1 MRVILFFIVIA
12 MFFYHYSFTFAP
24 YYGEKYMHVEKEL
37 LDDMNNSAQEFMRYG
52 ILYYGFLF
60 VMIWLC
66 IRNPDKII
74 VAIRQIMDD

>member
-1 MRVILFFIVIA
+1 
-12 MFFYHYSFTFAP
+12 
-24 YYGEKYMHVEKEL
+24 MHVEKEL

-52 ILYYGFLF
+52 VLYYGFLF

-74 VAIRQIMDD
+74 VAYRQIMDD